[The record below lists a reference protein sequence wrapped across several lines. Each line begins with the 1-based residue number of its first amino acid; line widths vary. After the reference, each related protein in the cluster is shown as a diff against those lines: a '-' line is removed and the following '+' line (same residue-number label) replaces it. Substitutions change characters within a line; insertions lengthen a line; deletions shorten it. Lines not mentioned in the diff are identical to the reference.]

1 MRKIEISPRTILI
14 IYLIPIGLFLA
25 WSLRGIIIALLIS
38 LILMSGFAP
47 LVDWFQG
54 KLKFPKILA
63 VIATYLLAIIF
74 LVLLLFVIIPPLF
87 SQTKEFFSNFPFY
100 VGQFITIFGKG
111 DAATAYTDN
120 LLTLGANQ
128 INTLLNNIVIL
139 SFGVF
144 SGIFAFLSILL
155 ITFYLL
161 LERDKIKE
169 NIFIFFPH
177 LPKERVKTIAH
188 RIEEKLGAWVRGQ
201 LILSFLI
208 GLTTYIGL
216 FVLGVDFALPLA
228 VIAAV
233 LELIPII
240 GPILS
245 AIPAIIVALVQ
256 SSILGIGVAALYLL
270 IQQLENT
277 VIVPKVMEKAVG
289 LSPLVIILA
298 LMIGG
303 TTFGVLGALVSVPVA
318 AVISVIFEDFK
329 GHRQS

>member
-1 MRKIEISPRTILI
+1 MRKIEISPRTILL

-63 VIATYLLAIIF
+63 VISTYLLAIIF

-87 SQTKEFFSNFPFY
+87 SQTKEFFRNFPFY
-100 VGQFITIFGKG
+100 VEQFTSIFGRG
-111 DAATAYTDN
+111 DAAATYTDN

-177 LPKERVKTIAH
+177 LPKERVKTLAH
-188 RIEEKLGAWVRGQ
+188 RIEEKLGSWVRGQ
-201 LILSFLI
+201 LILSLLI
-208 GLTTYIGL
+208 GVTTYIGL
-216 FVLGVDFALPLA
+216 FILGVEFALPLA

-233 LELIPII
+233 LEFIPVI

-245 AIPAIIVALVQ
+245 AIPAVIVALVQ

-303 TTFGVLGALVSVPVA
+303 TTFGVLGALISVPVA

-329 GHRQS
+329 NHRQG

>member
-1 MRKIEISPRTILI
+1 MRKIEISPRTILL

-63 VIATYLLAIIF
+63 VISTYLLAIIF

-87 SQTKEFFSNFPFY
+87 SQTKEFFRNFPFY
-100 VGQFITIFGKG
+100 VEQFTSIFGRG
-111 DAATAYTDN
+111 DAAATYTDN

-177 LPKERVKTIAH
+177 LPKERVKTLAH
-188 RIEEKLGAWVRGQ
+188 RIEEKLGSWVRGQ
-201 LILSFLI
+201 LILSLLI
-208 GLTTYIGL
+208 GVTTYIGL
-216 FVLGVDFALPLA
+216 FILGVEFALPLA

-233 LELIPII
+233 LEFIPVI

-245 AIPAIIVALVQ
+245 AIPAVIVALVQ

-303 TTFGVLGALVSVPVA
+303 TTFGVLGALISVPVA